1 MIIRKENIE
10 QFEQRYSD
18 TLQKIIE
25 TKKYNYYYI
34 QSVEYKKTHQT
45 SIRYEKRISEF
56 ENVGLEEL
64 FYPFCKAPFATDAMV
79 KIAMR

>member
-18 TLQKIIE
+18 TVRNIIE

-45 SIRYEKRISEF
+45 SSR
-56 ENVGLEEL
+56 
-64 FYPFCKAPFATDAMV
+64 
-79 KIAMR
+79 

>member
-34 QSVEYKKTHQT
+34 QSVEHEKTHQT
-45 SIRYEKRISEF
+45 SIR
-56 ENVGLEEL
+56 
-64 FYPFCKAPFATDAMV
+64 
-79 KIAMR
+79 